1 MLTQGEIV
9 KEQSRLKREFNASL
23 ARQLNHGRE
32 FFLTLF
38 PRATIKAGF
47 DKTSKSAAA
56 KDYLDFRI
64 NQIQNVIQSILDAT
78 MSLDSI
84 AELQSVDMAGFQLT
98 TDLSDQLIRT
108 LVEIFTCGRNLQ
120 ENDFIFLSEVSTE
133 LNIPPGQVHY
143 LIDQVQFEKR
153 KAFFSAMLIHLN
165 EDQRDLCAILLL
177 KAIEA
182 DDKVHPAE
190 FKYFE
195 NISQLLEHDQARL
208 EHVGVSTGTFDFNTS
223 IEIPDEISAYMFEYL
238 IEIVMCDRK
247 YDPKESRFIQDVAG
261 IFGFNKQRQDE
272 IIQPAAAALMIK
284 AELFQ

>member
-1 MLTQGEIV
+1 MQGEIV
-9 KEQSRLKREFNASL
+9 KEQSRLKRECNTSV
-23 ARQLNHGRE
+23 ARQLDHGRE

-38 PRATIKAGF
+38 PKATIRAGF
-47 DKTSKSAAA
+47 EDASKSAAA
-56 KDYLDFRI
+56 RDYLDFRI
-64 NQIQNVIQSILDAT
+64 NQIQNVIRSLLDAA
-78 MSLDSI
+78 MSADSL
-84 AELQSVDMAGFQLT
+84 AELQSVNMAGFQLT

-120 ENDFIFLSEVSTE
+120 ESDFIFLGEVSAE
-133 LNIPPGQVHY
+133 LNILPGQVHY
-143 LIDQVQFEKR
+143 LIDQVQFETR
-153 KAFFSAMLIHLN
+153 KAFFSAMLVHLN

-223 IEIPDEISAYMFEYL
+223 IEIPDEISAYLFEYL

-261 IFGFNKQRQDE
+261 IFGFDKQRQDE